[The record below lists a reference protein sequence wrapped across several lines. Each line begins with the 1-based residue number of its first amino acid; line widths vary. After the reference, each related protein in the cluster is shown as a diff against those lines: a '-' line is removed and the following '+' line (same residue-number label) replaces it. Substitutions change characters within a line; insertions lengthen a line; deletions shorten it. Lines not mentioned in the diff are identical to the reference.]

1 MSNYKFDK
9 GAAIVFGGSGVL
21 GSGIVKLLSK
31 NGIDVAFNYF
41 ENKKSADEL
50 TKIVKSNGKN
60 AFVEKV
66 NLLNLN
72 NVKDFSK
79 SAKRKFGRIHSVID
93 ASGPFINIAPI
104 LESNTEDVYKTL
116 DTDIIGFYHIVKSTV
131 PILKEGGGGSITAL
145 TAAAVDRYIN
155 TAGLSSIPKTVVT
168 HLCKAVAREE
178 GINGIRANCIAVG
191 QIDLLS
197 DKQKEE
203 IESSGDVSNQ
213 FLKLIPLGRSGKPE
227 ELFNAVVFI
236 ASNNAGYIN
245 GQTLSVDGGYS
256 A

>member
-1 MSNYKFDK
+1 MNSYKFDK

-72 NVKDFSK
+72 NVKDFTE

-104 LESNTEDVYKTL
+104 SC
-116 DTDIIGFYHIVKSTV
+116 IV
-131 PILKEGGGGSITAL
+131 I
-145 TAAAVDRYIN
+145 
-155 TAGLSSIPKTVVT
+155 
-168 HLCKAVAREE
+168 
-178 GINGIRANCIAVG
+178 
-191 QIDLLS
+191 
-197 DKQKEE
+197 
-203 IESSGDVSNQ
+203 
-213 FLKLIPLGRSGKPE
+213 
-227 ELFNAVVFI
+227 
-236 ASNNAGYIN
+236 
-245 GQTLSVDGGYS
+245 
-256 A
+256 